1 MYENVCYKTLF
12 LKEVIF
18 RIDFPSP
25 LEGIEKQLPNKLT
38 KAILEKF
45 PISEPQKTHAQEFQF
60 AGPNFQSKTSEIMQW
75 VFHGEN
81 RKKSLTIEPT
91 SFVILVRDYKSY
103 EDFIEDFNHILT
115 VLFNENKDI
124 TAGRV
129 GLRYVNLIDLNEPEP
144 LEWKKHVNEQI
155 LGIIDFHEE
164 KQFLTRIFHIVEYNF
179 DGLSVKYQF
188 GIANSDYPAQI
199 KKKQFVLD
207 IDAYS
212 HGAFDYGDILNCV
225 EDAHVK
231 IQDIFERSITDE
243 TRQLMKQKNDVQ

>member
-1 MYENVCYKTLF
+1 MYENVCYKTPF

-25 LEGIEKQLPNKLT
+25 IDGVEKQLSNKLT

-45 PISEPQKTHAQEFQF
+45 PISEPQKAHAQEFQF
-60 AGPNFQSKTSEIMQW
+60 SGPSFQAKTSEIMQW
-75 VFHGEN
+75 VFHGKN
-81 RKKSLTIEPT
+81 REKSLTIEPA
-91 SFVILVRDYKSY
+91 SLVISVRDYKTY
-103 EDFIEDFNHILT
+103 ENFIADFKHILT
-115 VLFNENKDI
+115 VLFDEYKEI
-124 TAGRV
+124 AVGRI

-144 LEWKKHVNEQI
+144 LEWKVYVNEDI

-164 KQFLTRIFHIVEYNF
+164 KKFLTRVFHIVEYNF

-188 GIANSDYPAQI
+188 GIANPDYPAQI

-212 HGAFDYGDILNCV
+212 HGAFDFGDILNCV
-225 EDAHVK
+225 NDAHEK
-231 IQDIFERSITDE
+231 IQDIFERSITNK
-243 TRQLMKQKNDVQ
+243 TRQLMKQQNDGE